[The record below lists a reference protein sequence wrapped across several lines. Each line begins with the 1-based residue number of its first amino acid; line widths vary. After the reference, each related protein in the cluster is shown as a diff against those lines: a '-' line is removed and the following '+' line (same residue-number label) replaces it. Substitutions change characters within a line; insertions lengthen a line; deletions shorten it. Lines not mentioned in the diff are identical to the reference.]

1 MIEKIKG
8 SFDSGVEKIRWFSSL
23 LSDRIKVEAA
33 VVKLMSE
40 SNTLEKRRDE
50 LVRTIGERVFELR
63 GVEDI
68 NALADGRI
76 RKALAEL
83 EVLDSELRELKEK
96 ASQISSAD

>member
-8 SFDSGVEKIRWFSSL
+8 SFDTGLEKIRWFSSL
-23 LSDRIKVEAA
+23 LSDRIKVEVA

-40 SNTLEKRRDE
+40 SNALEKRRDE
-50 LVRTIGERVFELR
+50 LMRTIGERVFELR
-63 GVEDI
+63 GVENI
-68 NALADGRI
+68 NALTDGRI

-83 EVLDSELRELKEK
+83 EELDSELRELKEK